1 MSNNKLSSPESI
13 CDIPVQVDYS
23 GVQIIKIDT
32 TVAIDDYAAALL
44 IANTEAEKYFEDAML
59 LSSYDRERDFEIPQH
74 AGECHVNSAIPGY
87 IDYALYHGASLKI
100 VLNNEQYS
108 FFYYKF

>member
-1 MSNNKLSSPESI
+1 MSDNNTPSPQSV
-13 CDIPVQVDYS
+13 CDIPTQVDYS
-23 GVQIIKIDT
+23 QVNIVEINT
-32 TVAIDDYAAALL
+32 TATIANYAAALV
-44 IANTEAEKYFEDAML
+44 IAHAEAAKHFEDAML

-87 IDYALYHGASLKI
+87 IDYALYHGATLKI

-108 FFYYKF
+108 FFYYAF